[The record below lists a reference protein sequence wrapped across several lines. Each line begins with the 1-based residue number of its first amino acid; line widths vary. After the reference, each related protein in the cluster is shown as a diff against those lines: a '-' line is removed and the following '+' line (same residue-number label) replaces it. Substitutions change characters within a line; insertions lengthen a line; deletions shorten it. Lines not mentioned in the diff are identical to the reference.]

1 MQNILLILAVSAACA
16 ALVLSIAVTAMVIA
30 FANTLKKQS
39 ASAQEQPKEEPEA
52 ETPAESDNTSEGI
65 ETNDQVEDTASIISE
80 LEQQNKELAERLSAL
95 EAENQSISAAAIAS
109 DAKAKERI
117 RELEALANYKDSYY
131 ANITACENRLRTC
144 VGEALDTL
152 IKARGSNSVDYLGDK
167 IEKTI
172 EILCSSRSLNE

>member
-65 ETNDQVEDTASIISE
+65 ETSDQVEDTASIISE
-80 LEQQNKELAERLSAL
+80 LEQQNKELAERLSLAWANGKEML
-95 EAENQSISAAAIAS
+95 IRQGAESFRLWTGIEPDLDIMR
-109 DAKAKERI
+109 KGF
-117 RELEALANYKDSYY
+117 
-131 ANITACENRLRTC
+131 EN
-144 VGEALDTL
+144 G
-152 IKARGSNSVDYLGDK
+152 
-167 IEKTI
+167 
-172 EILCSSRSLNE
+172 